1 MTKHKTKARTLSA
14 AASNDAAKPY
24 VELDPN
30 AKLPVILPPVTAVS
44 DDVSNIVKL
53 ASDMATQAASFSA
66 DVTSTLLHIRE
77 QISIIDKHFNDMR
90 SYFDDRLKC
99 LHETQLEELNE
110 LRDRHENESLTLQST
125 MQSSLELCASMR
137 QILLSLETK
146 FSSNT
151 GTNSNG

>member
-14 AASNDAAKPY
+14 VAYSDDVRAP
-24 VELDPN
+24 VELEAN
-30 AKLPVILPPVTAVS
+30 EQLPVILPTVTAVS

-77 QISIIDKHFNDMR
+77 QISIIDKHFNEMR

-110 LRDRHENESLTLQST
+110 LRNRHENESLTLQST

-146 FSSNT
+146 FSSN
-151 GTNSNG
+151 NGPNNNV

>member
-24 VELDPN
+24 VELEPN
-30 AKLPVILPPVTAVS
+30 AKLPVVLPPVTAVS

-77 QISIIDKHFNDMR
+77 QISIIDKHFNEMR
-90 SYFDDRLKC
+90 LYFEDKLKC
-99 LHETQLEELNE
+99 LHETQLEDLNE
-110 LRDRHENESLTLQST
+110 LRERHDNENLTLEST

-137 QILLSLETK
+137 QILVSLEIK
-146 FSSNT
+146 FSSN
-151 GTNSNG
+151 NGPNNNV